1 MIYRQSAALLSKFA
15 QPVSIPHC
23 VEAITLRAAQTRT
36 VGLDATFTEVPL
48 GEDRKKVLNVC
59 QGMHSCDKTLIGR
72 GSL

>member
-1 MIYRQSAALLSKFA
+1 MIHSQSDPLLSKFA
-15 QPVSIPHC
+15 QPVSIAHC
-23 VEAITLRAAQTRT
+23 IKAITLRAAQTRT
-36 VGLDATFTEVPL
+36 VGLDAAFTEVPL